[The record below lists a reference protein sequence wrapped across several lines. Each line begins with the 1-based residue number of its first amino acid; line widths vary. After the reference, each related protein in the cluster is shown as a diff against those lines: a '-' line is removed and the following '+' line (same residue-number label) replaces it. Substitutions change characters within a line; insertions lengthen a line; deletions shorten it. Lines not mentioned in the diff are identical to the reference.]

1 MSEGLAYRE
10 TDVPSCEEPPSPLP
24 SSNCLPPGSLP
35 VWLLQQGH
43 HLSVGTSAN
52 SAGQAP
58 QSSPLFLETLDSFYR
73 GLLTLDLT
81 GAPSPALFHCPQCTL
96 GTRQVLLL
104 GAPETYGHFP
114 QSGQDPQMVSTVGTA
129 KPQSRVGRNPCWPF
143 HRLLPG
149 GLQCGFST
157 SLSNDS

>member
-1 MSEGLAYRE
+1 MSKGLAYRK

-73 GLLTLDLT
+73 GLLTPDLT
-81 GAPSPALFHCPQCTL
+81 RAPSPALFHCPQCTL

-104 GAPETYGHFP
+104 GAPRNLWTLPTEWPGTTDGQHHGCSKATVKSWKEPLLALP
-114 QSGQDPQMVSTVGTA
+114 QAAPWRAAV
-129 KPQSRVGRNPCWPF
+129 W
-143 HRLLPG
+143 LLHLP
-149 GLQCGFST
+149 LQ
-157 SLSNDS
+157 